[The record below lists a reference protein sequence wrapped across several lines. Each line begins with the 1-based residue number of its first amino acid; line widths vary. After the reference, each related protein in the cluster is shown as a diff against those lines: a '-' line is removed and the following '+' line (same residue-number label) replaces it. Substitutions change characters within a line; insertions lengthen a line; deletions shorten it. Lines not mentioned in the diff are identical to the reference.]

1 MLNDENA
8 RGNKIL
14 IISGSSN
21 NSIYN
26 LFQETIHSIINIFF
40 TGYINNDTDID
51 KYKKLFEKIKLNID
65 NYFNGT
71 MSI

>member
-26 LFQETIHSIINIFF
+26 LFQETIHSIMNIFF

-51 KYKKLFEKIKLNID
+51 KYKKLFEKIKLK
-65 NYFNGT
+65 
-71 MSI
+71 

>member
-40 TGYINNDTDID
+40 TEYINNDTDID
-51 KYKKLFEKIKLNID
+51 KYKKLFEKIKLK
-65 NYFNGT
+65 
-71 MSI
+71 

>member
-14 IISGSSN
+14 IFSGSSN

-26 LFQETIHSIINIFF
+26 LFQEKIHSIINIFF

-51 KYKKLFEKIKLNID
+51 KYKKLFEKIKLK
-65 NYFNGT
+65 
-71 MSI
+71 

>member
-40 TGYINNDTDID
+40 TG
-51 KYKKLFEKIKLNID
+51 
-65 NYFNGT
+65 
-71 MSI
+71 

>member
-8 RGNKIL
+8 LGNKIL

-40 TGYINNDTDID
+40 TEYINNDTDID
-51 KYKKLFEKIKLNID
+51 KYKKLFEKIKLK
-65 NYFNGT
+65 
-71 MSI
+71 

>member
-51 KYKKLFEKIKLNID
+51 KYKKLFEKIKLK
-65 NYFNGT
+65 
-71 MSI
+71 